1 MAFLPTTRYA
11 LYVRPNKILV
21 LTADPGSLGRLRVG
35 EEVRQIV
42 HRIWQTEHRDRFEVV
57 SELSV
62 RRSEVIELL
71 NRHRPNI
78 VHFSDME
85 EAEAIAEV
93 IDCTVGTEKGIS
105 DLERTA
111 QRRFVWFREWARR
124 CYHAGGNA
132 NVS

>member
-35 EEVRQIV
+35 EAVRQIV

-57 SELSV
+57 SDLSV

-93 IDCTVGTEKGIS
+93 IACTVGTEKGIS
-105 DLERTA
+105 DRA
-111 QRRFVWFREWARR
+111 AIAFSASF
-124 CYHAGGNA
+124 Y
-132 NVS
+132 S